1 MQFAQIGGGEAKQV
15 PINRPPGSALHDE
28 KSYAR
33 GVTVMG
39 DVLI

>member
-1 MQFAQIGGGEAKQV
+1 VQFAQIGGGEAKQV
-15 PINRPPGSALHDE
+15 RINGPPGSELHDE
-28 KSYAR
+28 KSYAQ